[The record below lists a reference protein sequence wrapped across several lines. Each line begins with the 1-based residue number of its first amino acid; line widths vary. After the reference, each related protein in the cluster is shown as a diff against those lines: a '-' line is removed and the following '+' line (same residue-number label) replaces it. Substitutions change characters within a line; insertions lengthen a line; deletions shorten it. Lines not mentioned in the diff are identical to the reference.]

1 MIDEDDSTAP
11 SKEQAQVTIATT
23 NYTANADMCLDSLH
37 AGIADRQKEG
47 FLNSTC
53 GMSKIGMW
61 RAPEILIEENKT
73 DPRHILINSVNPVY
87 TTIDMSSS
95 KSRTTIL
102 GGVDTS
108 SYPATFP
115 DDAKEPY
122 GEFASENA
130 KS

>member
-23 NYTANADMCLDSLH
+23 NYTANADIH

-87 TTIDMSSS
+87 TTW
-95 KSRTTIL
+95 L
-102 GGVDTS
+102 
-108 SYPATFP
+108 
-115 DDAKEPY
+115 
-122 GEFASENA
+122 
-130 KS
+130 